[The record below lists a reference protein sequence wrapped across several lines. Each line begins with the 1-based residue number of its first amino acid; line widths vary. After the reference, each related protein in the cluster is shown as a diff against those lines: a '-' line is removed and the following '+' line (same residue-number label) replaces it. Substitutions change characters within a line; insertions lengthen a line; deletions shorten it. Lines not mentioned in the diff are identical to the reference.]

1 MIKNVKDLEVFNL
14 SYSFAMDIFSIS
26 RIFPKE
32 EKYSLI
38 DQIVRA
44 SRSISANIAE
54 GWAKRIYENE
64 FKRHLIYA
72 LGSVEEVKTWLQ
84 FAKDC
89 SYLVPKEYD
98 ALFLKYDELGA
109 KIFKLHENWKTF

>member
-54 GWAKRIYENE
+54 G
-64 FKRHLIYA
+64 
-72 LGSVEEVKTWLQ
+72 
-84 FAKDC
+84 
-89 SYLVPKEYD
+89 
-98 ALFLKYDELGA
+98 
-109 KIFKLHENWKTF
+109 